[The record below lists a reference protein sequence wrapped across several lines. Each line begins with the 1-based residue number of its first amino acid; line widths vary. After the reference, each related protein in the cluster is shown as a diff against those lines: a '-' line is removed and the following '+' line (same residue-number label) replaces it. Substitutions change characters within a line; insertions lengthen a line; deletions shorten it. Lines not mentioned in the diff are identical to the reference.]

1 MGLAGWGSDSGAS
14 EGVLTNFA
22 TTSSSNTAVVD
33 GGLAASFRSASVP
46 TSTRAAY
53 AGDWAKFTAWCT
65 REGHVPL
72 PAEAKVVGE
81 YLAQAAALVND
92 RGGFV
97 YAPATLARWLAGINA
112 VHRGAGHAPPGADPG
127 AAAVLRGIRAT
138 RKAPPRRAKP
148 FRLEHLTTVLEVME
162 TRSWPGAVIGRRD
175 AALLLVGF
183 AGALR
188 RSELAALQLRDVE
201 ITADGELVV
210 RIRSSKTD
218 QDAAGATIAYPRGSS
233 PVTCPAC
240 RLLDWAA
247 VLGSFVEEGRVG
259 VLRCLHQDRPRGRGR
274 GHSCSQ
280 PARRHAWD
288 RLVATDPEGA
298 VFRSVTKATTIN
310 DRPVSGATVHAV
322 LVRRLAAAGVDPAG
336 YSGHSLRAGFV
347 TDAYTAGA
355 SAHEIMRQTRH
366 TSPATLEGYAR
377 HYTPLEANAVT
388 RIGL

>member
-14 EGVLTNFA
+14 GGVLTNFA

-127 AAAVLRGIRAT
+127 VAAVLRGIRAT
-138 RKAPPRRAKP
+138 RKGPPRRAKP
-148 FRLEHLTTVLEVME
+148 FRLEHLTTVLAVIE
-162 TRSWPGAVIGRRD
+162 TRAWPAAVIGRRD
-175 AALLLVGF
+175 AALLLLGF

-201 ITADGELVV
+201 ITADGELMV

-218 QDAAGATIAYPRGSS
+218 QDAAGAMIAYPRGGS

-240 RLLDWAA
+240 RLLDWTT
-247 VLGSFVEEGRVG
+247 VLGSFLGEGRVG
-259 VLRCLHQDRPRGRGR
+259 VLRRLHQDRSRGREHTCSR
-274 GHSCSQ
+274 PDLLHIWTELVTGH
-280 PARRHAWD
+280 
-288 RLVATDPEGA
+288 PEGA
-298 VFRSVTKATTIN
+298 VIRSVTKAATIN
-310 DRPVSGATVHAV
+310 DRPVSGSTVHGV
-322 LVRRLAAAGVDPAG
+322 LVRRLVAAGIDPTG

-347 TDAYTAGA
+347 TDAFTAGA
-355 SAHEIMRQTRH
+355 TAHEIMRQTRH
-366 TSPATLEGYAR
+366 TSPATLEAYAR
-377 HYTPLEANAVT
+377 HYAPLDANAVT
-388 RIGL
+388 KIGL

>member
-1 MGLAGWGSDSGAS
+1 MSVDGWGRGSGPSGA
-14 EGVLTNFA
+14 VLTNSA
-22 TTSSSNTAVVD
+22 PMASPDTVVVS
-33 GGLAASFRSASVP
+33 GGLAAGFRSASVP
-46 TSTRAAY
+46 ASTRAAY
-53 AGDWAKFTAWCT
+53 AGDWAKFTAWCSQ
-65 REGHVPL
+65 EDHVTL
-72 PAEAKVVGE
+72 PADPGVVGE
-81 YLAQAAALVND
+81 YLAQSAALVD
-92 RGGFV
+92 DQGGFV

-112 VHRGAGHAPPGADPG
+112 VHRAAGQALPGADPRV
-127 AAAVLRGIRAT
+127 AAVVRGIRKS
-138 RKAPPRRAKP
+138 RQAPPRRAKP
-148 FRLEHLTTVLEVME
+148 FRLEHLTPVLEAME

-175 AALLLVGF
+175 AALLLLGF

-188 RSELAALQLRDVE
+188 RNELAALQLRDVE

-233 PVTCPAC
+233 PATCPAC
-240 RLLDWAA
+240 RLLAWAT
-247 VLGSFVEEGRVG
+247 VLGAFVGEGRVG
-259 VLRCLHQDRPRGRGR
+259 VLRQLHQDRSRGR
-274 GHSCSQ
+274 GHTCSQ
-280 PARRHAWD
+280 PASRQAWD
-288 RLVATDPEGA
+288 ELLAADPDGA
-298 VFRSVTKATTIN
+298 VFRSVTKAATIN

-322 LVRRLAAAGVDPAG
+322 LVRRLAAAGVNPAG

-388 RIGL
+388 RLGL